1 MSSLLS
7 SLTAHLAP
15 IDESLTAS
23 LALSQ
28 SRRTWRNPL
37 FWLANGGAHL
47 GDSLLWAGITALL
60 WRKAGDDPARKR
72 LLRGWMKAFAGAV
85 FVTLAVK
92 RIFRRPRPGTGQML
106 YGPGADQHS
115 FPSGHGARVGVILVW
130 AESLWPGAGWLAPLI
145 GLWLG
150 WARVAMGI
158 HYVGDVLVGVL
169 LGWGVGR
176 LVHRNVK
183 SGRGSDCRRMILTDR
198 EE

>member
-1 MSSLLS
+1 MSSLFS
-7 SLTAHLAP
+7 SLTSFLSS
-15 IDESLTAS
+15 IDESISAYI
-23 LALSQ
+23 AMNESQ
-28 SRRTWRNPL
+28 RSWRNPL
-37 FWLANGGAHL
+37 FWLANVGAHL

-60 WRKAGDDPARKR
+60 RRKAGDDPARKR
-72 LLRGWMKAFAGAV
+72 LLRGWMAAFAGAV
-85 FVTLAVK
+85 AATLVIK

-130 AESLWPGAGWLAPLI
+130 AEALWPGAGWLAPLV
-145 GLWLG
+145 GLWIG

-158 HYVGDVLVGVL
+158 HYVGDVLAGVL

-176 LVHRNVK
+176 LAWKWVEGAR
-183 SGRGSDCRRMILTDR
+183 RGD